1 MIRLWEEK
9 DSIQLRKLL
18 KAFLESQVAFG
29 AQILP
34 TERNIQWYLQ
44 LGLEQ
49 AKNGDP
55 HLVWEENGEILAFLQ
70 MGRALNDLD
79 VVLKSAEIFSMF
91 TTQKARGRFL
101 SIHLIREAGRISA
114 EKGYERGYSTILMG
128 NRKEM
133 NNMFHNPSIWPTN
146 LICEWRLQTDA
157 QFEGKE
163 LVNLTERK
171 VA

>member
-1 MIRLWEEK
+1 MIRFWKER
-9 DSIQLRKLL
+9 DSVQLRKLL
-18 KAFLESQVAFG
+18 KAFLESQLEFG
-29 AQILP
+29 AQILA
-34 TERNIQWYLQ
+34 TENNIQWYLQ

-49 AKNGDP
+49 AKAGDP
-55 HLVWEENGEILAFLQ
+55 HLVWEENGEILAFVQ
-70 MGRALNDLD
+70 FGKPFNCLD
-79 VVLKSAEIFSMF
+79 TRMKSAEMFSMF
-91 TTQKARGRFL
+91 TAPKARGRFL
-101 SIHLIREAGRISA
+101 SIHLIREAGRIIA
-114 EKGYERGYSTILMG
+114 ERGYERGYSTILMG